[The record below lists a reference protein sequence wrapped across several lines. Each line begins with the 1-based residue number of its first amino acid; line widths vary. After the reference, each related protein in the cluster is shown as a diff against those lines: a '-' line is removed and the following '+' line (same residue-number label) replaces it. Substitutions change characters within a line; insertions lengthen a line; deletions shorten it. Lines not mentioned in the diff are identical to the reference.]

1 MTPVAASR
9 ASFEAGVRL
18 RALIQINERSG
29 RVRAKLRILL
39 LKDAAMPLD
48 SILVSLA
55 VVAMFVAFAGAL
67 WWGDTQA

>member
-1 MTPVAASR
+1 M
-9 ASFEAGVRL
+9 
-18 RALIQINERSG
+18 IQIKEGTG

-39 LKDAAMPLD
+39 LKGAAMPLD